1 MFFRTDVKIHVVSN
15 STLRVMDPDVVAAL
29 LLGDEQG
36 LAILGIRNVHVRT
49 TNSVQITTFPPCPIF
64 SRPASSTLFIDC
76 QYSVGI

>member
-49 TNSVQITTFPPCPIF
+49 TEYAPHSTPLHLLPPQFLITSF
-64 SRPASSTLFIDC
+64 
-76 QYSVGI
+76 G